1 MLMSI
6 LAFFFSF
13 QLILTFFQ
21 AGWVGFRGDWKAVVG
36 ILFEFLSPPL
46 ASFLLCVPSTPV
58 PHQPPGISLPG
69 SKAVRL
75 KPEIMTFHCHTGE
88 MNETTKYHP
97 INNGLFTAGE
107 EVSSARFLDPKL
119 ILEVPSTWK
128 ELGQML
134 PIPRIFEH
142 FQEILFVTYKL

>member
-1 MLMSI
+1 MFPQRLFPISHLGFPFQS
-6 LAFFFSF
+6 LA
-13 QLILTFFQ
+13 
-21 AGWVGFRGDWKAVVG
+21 GKV
-36 ILFEFLSPPL
+36 
-46 ASFLLCVPSTPV
+46 
-58 PHQPPGISLPG
+58 
-69 SKAVRL
+69 VRL

-107 EVSSARFLDPKL
+107 EVSSARFLGPKL

-134 PIPRIFEH
+134 PIPRILEH
-142 FQEILFVTYKL
+142 FQEILFVTYKI